1 MISLL
6 TSKLHFPAVTETH
19 ESGILAIGGDLS
31 RERLQLAYRSGI
43 FPWFEEGEPITWWS
57 PDPRMVLFLDEL
69 RVSKS
74 MRNILNRALF
84 QVTFNQA
91 FDQVILNCQQAKR
104 PGQAGTW
111 ITDQMVES
119 YRALHQIGFAQSVE
133 VWQEGT
139 LVGGLYGIDLGTV
152 FCGESM
158 FSNVSNASKIA
169 FIHLVRKLQ
178 AEDYRLLDCQ
188 VYNEHLDS
196 LGAREIP
203 RAVFMDILHK
213 PIL

>member
-6 TSKLHFPAVTETH
+6 TSKLHFPDVAETH

-31 RERLQLAYRSGI
+31 TKRLQLAYRSGI
-43 FPWFEEGEPITWWS
+43 FPWFEDGEPITWWS

-69 RVSKS
+69 KVSKS
-74 MRNILNRALF
+74 MRNILNRELF
-84 QVTFNQA
+84 QVTFNKA
-91 FDQVILNCQQAKR
+91 FEQVILNCQQSKR
-104 PGQAGTW
+104 QGQSGTW
-111 ITDQMVES
+111 ITDQMVGAYQE
-119 YRALHQIGFAQSVE
+119 LHEIGFAQSVE
-133 VWQEGT
+133 VWQEDQ
-139 LVGGLYGIDLGTV
+139 LVGGLYGIDLGTI

-158 FSNVSNASKIA
+158 FSKVSNASKVA

-203 RAVFMDILHK
+203 RDVFIDILQK
-213 PIL
+213 STL